1 MPKFDTESPQR
12 IAATDYNAIRN
23 KIVAILGTGSGQQ
36 GYGQPLA
43 SSAVFAGNNITKA
56 QWDSLRYDL
65 VNAKVHQD
73 GVSPSIVTVSSGDF
87 IGYGAGYPNN
97 NYDSIA
103 EQAILNRFNIGAGQS
118 MTSLAPMAGQTTLGV
133 ISRTGSWSTQSQCTL
148 TVTFN
153 GGYTVTNADGST
165 FTATGADHARHFF
178 NSGGRMRFTSTRTGG
193 ASTSQNNA
201 WTNLLS
207 TTVGTLNF
215 GAQTPATV
223 NFYTLTTSYQQWYTV
238 SSSVPYASNF
248 YRIEA
253 LCNCTD
259 PTNVN
264 GTASVVTF
272 RITWAD
278 SYIDPDTLTPGYPAP
293 VTIHPPGDTVDGTL
307 SLTVEEFKATGPF
320 IPSGLFTITSP
331 SYSIS
336 AITAT

>member
-1 MPKFDTESPQR
+1 MPKFDTASPQR
-12 IAATDYNAIRN
+12 VAATDYNAIRN

-36 GYGQPLA
+36 GYGQSIA

-56 QWDSLRYDL
+56 QWDLLRYDL

-73 GVSPSIVTVSSGDF
+73 GVLPSIVTIASGDF
-87 IGYGAGYPNN
+87 IGYGAGYPNT
-97 NYDSIA
+97 NYDSLA

-118 MTSLAPMAGQTTLGV
+118 VLSLASMTGETAPGV
-133 ISRTGSWSTQSQCTL
+133 ISRTGSWTTQSQCTL
-148 TVTFN
+148 TVTFS
-153 GGYTVTNADGST
+153 NAND
-165 FTATGADHARHFF
+165 ARYFF
-178 NSGGRMRFTSTRTGG
+178 NSGGKIRFTSSRTGG
-193 ASTSQNNA
+193 VTSAQNTA

-207 TTVGTLNF
+207 TTVGTIIF
-215 GAQTPATV
+215 GAQTPAIV

-238 SSSVPYASNF
+238 SSSTPYSANF

-272 RITWAD
+272 RITWGD
-278 SYIDPDTLTPGYPAP
+278 SYLDVDPT
-293 VTIHPPGDTVDGTL
+293 PPGDLVNGTL
-307 SLTVEEFKATGPF
+307 SLTVEEFKAAGSL
-320 IPSGLFTITSP
+320 IPSGSFSIISP